1 MKSVDLK
8 SFSICNPST
17 RLLCRTLAVSALMLG
32 LSAIPASAEDNGCS
46 NATLKGDY
54 AYAVSGSATIPPA
67 GFVAIL
73 GRIALDGKGSF
84 TGSVN
89 GSIAG
94 IVILKDVAV
103 TGSYRIASD
112 CTGTLTT
119 DYPAFTAHWSVVL
132 VEGAGGQ
139 RRADLVETDAE
150 TVGTG
155 TVSPMKIGCDPHR
168 D

>member
-8 SFSICNPST
+8 SFSICNPSA

-54 AYAVSGSATIPPA
+54 
-67 GFVAIL
+67 
-73 GRIALDGKGSF
+73 
-84 TGSVN
+84 
-89 GSIAG
+89 
-94 IVILKDVAV
+94 AV

>member
-8 SFSICNPST
+8 SFSICNPSA

-119 DYPAFTAHWSVVL
+119 DYPAFTL
-132 VEGAGGQ
+132 IGALCLSRVQEAKGGPISSRPT
-139 RRADLVETDAE
+139 RRLLEQGQSA
-150 TVGTG
+150 
-155 TVSPMKIGCDPHR
+155 P
-168 D
+168 